1 MVSLYVNFQLLALSE
16 LFRADWALVILD
28 VKMDLFVRF
37 HDMLVKE
44 ALSAALKWAFE
55 LPLCRVLQKVAF
67 QVIFVA
73 TLLSTSWTDDLLSST
88 F

>member
-55 LPLCRVLQKVAF
+55 LVDRPTQLVCIW
-67 QVIFVA
+67 IFIC
-73 TLLSTSWTDDLLSST
+73 
-88 F
+88 